1 MFFELVAKPKT
12 ALRKSKYHAKGEV
25 YYENCNMDAE
35 YYRKNLRKIGTK
47 IRAYYKKIHQSHV
60 RVKLQIDSAG
70 GHGLA
75 VGHGNFD
82 KFAAMMLKDFNVE
95 LVQQPGNTPM
105 YNILD
110 LKMWRCI
117 QVEVDKMDEGARHR
131 EPELVEVVKQ
141 AWKNTPLRKILTSF
155 EWRRDVAQE
164 ATETEGWCPHEG
176 KEGKGH
182 KRVYEDTDYAE
193 LRKMLKID

>member
-1 MFFELVAKPKT
+1 
-12 ALRKSKYHAKGEV
+12 
-25 YYENCNMDAE
+25 
-35 YYRKNLRKIGTK
+35 
-47 IRAYYKKIHQSHV
+47 
-60 RVKLQIDSAG
+60 
-70 GHGLA
+70 
-75 VGHGNFD
+75 
-82 KFAAMMLKDFNVE
+82 
-95 LVQQPGNTPM
+95 
-105 YNILD
+105 
-110 LKMWRCI
+110 
-117 QVEVDKMDEGARHR
+117 MDEGARHR